1 MVIEGNLKTH
11 TLKSIKWV
19 SLGILLPKFISP
31 LTSII
36 LASIL
41 LPSDFGTVSICIT
54 IVSFL
59 TLIQGLGLSDFLL
72 KSSDNPIE
80 ISLTAFWTNLIMS
93 VILYLTLLISAPLL
107 ASAWD
112 GINDQDYIEKA
123 RALLQK
129 KKDEIKS
136 GTSPQ
141 RYQKCYNYGL
151 SKGYES
157 SLVRELLKP
166 LFA

>member
-1 MVIEGNLKTH
+1 MNSEILQKLARYCAYQERCVQELEQKMKTFE
-11 TLKSIKWV
+11 V
-19 SLGILLPKFISP
+19 P
-31 LTSII
+31 
-36 LASIL
+36 
-41 LPSDFGTVSICIT
+41 
-54 IVSFL
+54 
-59 TLIQGLGLSDFLL
+59 
-72 KSSDNPIE
+72 SSDYP
-80 ISLTAFWTNLIMS
+80 F
-93 VILYLTLLISAPLL
+93 YLTWLRENNYLNEARFVEIFVRSKFNQKSWGRTKINFELRKRGISASLL
-107 ASAWD
+107 AGAWD

>member
-1 MVIEGNLKTH
+1 MKAFEVIPAEF
-11 TLKSIKWV
+11 
-19 SLGILLPKFISP
+19 P
-31 LTSII
+31 
-36 LASIL
+36 
-41 LPSDFGTVSICIT
+41 
-54 IVSFL
+54 
-59 TLIQGLGLSDFLL
+59 
-72 KSSDNPIE
+72 
-80 ISLTAFWTNLIMS
+80 
-93 VILYLTLLISAPLL
+93 LYLDWLRENNYLNEARFVEIFVRSKFNQKSWGRTKINYELRKRGISAPLL

-129 KKDEIKS
+129 KKDDIKT

>member
-1 MVIEGNLKTH
+1 MNSEILQKLARYCAYQERCVQELEQKMKTFE
-11 TLKSIKWV
+11 V
-19 SLGILLPKFISP
+19 
-31 LTSII
+31 
-36 LASIL
+36 
-41 LPSDFGTVSICIT
+41 LPSEFSEYVAW
-54 IVSFL
+54 
-59 TLIQGLGLSDFLL
+59 LSENNYLNEARFV
-72 KSSDNPIE
+72 E
-80 ISLTAFWTNLIMS
+80 IFVRSKFNQKGWGRTKINYELRKRG
-93 VILYLTLLISAPLL
+93 ISASLL

-112 GINDQDYIEKA
+112 GIDDQDYIDKA

-129 KKDEIKS
+129 KRDEIKT

>member
-1 MVIEGNLKTH
+1 MKTFE
-11 TLKSIKWV
+11 V
-19 SLGILLPKFISP
+19 S
-31 LTSII
+31 
-36 LASIL
+36 
-41 LPSDFGTVSICIT
+41 PSDYPS
-54 IVSFL
+54 
-59 TLIQGLGLSDFLL
+59 
-72 KSSDNPIE
+72 
-80 ISLTAFWTNLIMS
+80 
-93 VILYLTLLISAPLL
+93 YLTWLRENNYLNEARFVEIFVRSKFNQKSWGRTKINFELRKRGISASLL
-107 ASAWD
+107 TSAWD

>member
-1 MVIEGNLKTH
+1 MNSEILQKLARYCAYQERCVQELEQKMKTFE
-11 TLKSIKWV
+11 V
-19 SLGILLPKFISP
+19 P
-31 LTSII
+31 
-36 LASIL
+36 
-41 LPSDFGTVSICIT
+41 
-54 IVSFL
+54 
-59 TLIQGLGLSDFLL
+59 
-72 KSSDNPIE
+72 SSDYPFYLAWLRENNYLNEARFVE
-80 ISLTAFWTNLIMS
+80 IFVRSKFNQKSWGRTKINFELRKRG
-93 VILYLTLLISAPLL
+93 ISASLL

-129 KKDEIKS
+129 KKDEIKT

-141 RYQKCYNYGL
+141 RYQKCYNYGF

>member
-1 MVIEGNLKTH
+1 MNSEILQKLARYCAYQERCVQELEQKMKTFEVQPSEYSEY
-11 TLKSIKWV
+11 LAWLRENNYLNEARFVEIFVRSKFNQKSWGRTKINYELRKR
-19 SLGILLPKFISP
+19 G
-31 LTSII
+31 
-36 LASIL
+36 
-41 LPSDFGTVSICIT
+41 
-54 IVSFL
+54 
-59 TLIQGLGLSDFLL
+59 
-72 KSSDNPIE
+72 
-80 ISLTAFWTNLIMS
+80 
-93 VILYLTLLISAPLL
+93 ISATLL

-123 RALLQK
+123 RALLKK

-141 RYQKCYNYGL
+141 RYQKCYNFGL

-157 SLVRELLKP
+157 ALVRELLKP